1 MKDSVGS
8 TVLMKIFAVF
18 MVVYI
23 ILMASILNYTKTFRI
38 KNQIINIINRQGGYN
53 ASARQEI
60 ADYIEKSSM
69 YMECTL
75 LEGSNDFGSDPN
87 NKKCEIKEY
96 VVEDA
101 AGGKYY
107 KVKVYVTFQFPL
119 IKQTLQIPITGETKR
134 LFDAGSA
141 DPNPPKYVIINS
153 EYNPV
158 SDKVGLKVEKASCG
172 GGGNGCCQSSI
183 CPGSRLIG
191 DGKGGCTCENG
202 GTPTYDS
209 AKRGRKPYPSAGN
222 ACAWC
227 WSCKA
232 TPVTIDISGDS
243 TSWAPYRTISID
255 VTDSSYAGF
264 TCGSYGEKS
273 GILVNYD
280 SSNGEVK
287 TDAIKCSIVGN
298 GPDTTKSYN
307 VYVRKASTVPD
318 GPCANCACK
327 TKPACPVGECT
338 RCNTSKNE
346 WTTCKPCLFEN

>member
-8 TVLMKIFAVF
+8 TVLMKIFVVF

-101 AGGKYY
+101 AGGRYY

-134 LFDAGSA
+134 LFDAES

-158 SDKVGLKVEKASCG
+158 SDKVGLKVENSSCG

-227 WSCKA
+227 WTCEA
-232 TPVTIDISGDS
+232 TPVTINVTGES
-243 TSWAPYRTISID
+243 TSWATRRSLRINI
-255 VTDSSYAGF
+255 TDTSHAGF
-264 TCGSYGEKS
+264 TCGTYGENS
-273 GILVNYD
+273 SIAVDYD
-280 SSNGEVK
+280 SAVDGTVSTK
-287 TDAIKCSIVGN
+287 AIKCSIVGN